1 MKSFSL
7 RTRRSKGPAIFES
20 MKRLLLA
27 ILLAPLV
34 AHAQGWPA
42 KPIRWIVP
50 YTGGGITDVVTRVV
64 TQKMQG
70 PLGQPIVVDNRPGAN
85 SILGSD
91 IAAKAAPDGYTMV
104 TVIAG
109 YAANATL
116 YAGKLPFDPRKDLVP
131 VSLAAVAPLIL
142 TANTSFPAKDVRELV
157 AYAKANPGKVN
168 FGSSGIGAAAHLTTE
183 LLKQTAGIDMVH
195 VPYKGTA
202 PALTALMANDIQILV
217 DVPSTLMPHVR
228 GGKIKALAMFSAK
241 RIQGASE
248 VPTMAEA
255 GGPPLESS
263 TWVLFMAPGHTPR
276 DIINRLAQET
286 ARAINGSDIQE
297 RFSQIGIEPA
307 GGTPEQAAK
316 FLDAEIAKWAKVINT
331 AGVKAEQ

>member
-1 MKSFSL
+1 MKKLIASL
-7 RTRRSKGPAIFES
+7 AFVLP
-20 MKRLLLA
+20 LL
-27 ILLAPLV
+27 V
-34 AHAQGWPA
+34 HAQAYPS
-42 KPIRWIVP
+42 KPIRWVVP

-91 IAAKAAPDGYTMV
+91 IVAKAPPDGYTIL

-109 YAANATL
+109 YAANVTL
-116 YAGKLPFDPRKDLVP
+116 YSGKLPFDPMKNLVP
-131 VSLAAVAPLIL
+131 VSLAGIAPLIL
-142 TANTSFPAKDVRELV
+142 TANPSFPAKDVKELI

-168 FGSSGIGAAAHLTTE
+168 FGSSGVGAAAHLNTE

-195 VPYKGTA
+195 VPFKGTA
-202 PALTALMANDIQILV
+202 PALQAEMANDIQILV

-228 GGKIKALAMFSAK
+228 GGKIKALAMFSK
-241 RIQGASE
+241 ERIQGAPE

-255 GGPPLESS
+255 GGPPLEAS
-263 TWVLFMAPGHTPR
+263 TWVLFMAPGGTPR
-276 DIINRLAQET
+276 DIVSRLSSET
-286 ARAINGSDIQE
+286 QKAINQSDIKN
-297 RFSQIGIEPA
+297 RFNQIGIIPV
-307 GGTPEQAAK
+307 GNTPEQAGQ
-316 FLDAEIAKWAKVINT
+316 FLSDEVAKWAKVINT